1 VLAGCDVAGGG
12 AAPGFVVVVVVVVG
26 GLPVRVAGMQARPSV
41 VSVRLTTVL
50 RNDKTV
56 ITSAPF
62 TIVRLRNRGA
72 DFGEFRAVGSRIPRI
87 GHPASPRGVSR
98 HVVDTGSA
106 HAWVAP
112 IRPRPRIRR
121 SPRYRKPRAH
131 HRIVRPSLARGAAP
145 SPLLDQSPRFTL
157 SDAERLARDHF
168 GVAGRASAL
177 TSERDQ
183 NFLIEPDAG
192 DGIVLKIANA
202 AENPA
207 MLDAQ
212 RAVIDHL
219 GRVSSLTPRLVG
231 LHPDEPTLVMRDGKT
246 HAVWAI
252 SVLPGKP
259 LASVTHRSP
268 ALYEDLGR
276 QVAALTEALSTFD
289 HDAIHRDFY
298 WDLSKARGIV
308 DSRSHGINDDALFG
322 ATTRLGHEFDTR
334 IKPLLA
340 RLPRGAVHGDL
351 NDNNILVASTTGK
364 SGIEQ
369 RISGIVDFGDMVH
382 SYRVGD
388 LAIALAYAM
397 LGGDDPLT
405 VVAHVVRGYAE
416 RGRLSDDEMAAL
428 FGLAALR
435 LCASACIA
443 ADQQRERP
451 DNAYLGVSQ
460 APIRKL
466 LPVLARTPFALAEAV
481 VRDAFGADPVP
492 ASTRVVE
499 YLRKTTP
506 HPVLGV
512 DLETAASIV
521 LDLSIASPMLS
532 GDQSENAEPLL
543 TAKVFGAMDE
553 AGVEVSIGRY
563 DEPRLLYT
571 TPLFALGP
579 RPIDEH
585 RTIHIGLDLFMPAG
599 TPVYAPLS
607 GVVHACHDN
616 AAPLDYGPLIILRHA
631 TDDGL
636 EFFTLYG
643 HLSRESLVGKYPGQA
658 VKAGDQIATLG
669 TPEVNV
675 GWTPHLH
682 LQVITDLLGLGTD
695 FPGVARPT
703 QRRVWTALC
712 PDPNLITRVPAER
725 FPRDEPAKADTLRT
739 RRARIGGN
747 LSVAYRDPV
756 KVVRGWMQ
764 YLYDDEGRCFLDAYN
779 NVPHVGH
786 CHPRVVEA
794 AARQM
799 RVLNTNTRYLNDLL
813 TQYAERLL
821 ATLPRSLEVCYFVN
835 SASEANEL
843 ALRLARAATAH
854 VDTIVLDAAY
864 HGNTTSLIDISP
876 YKHAGPGGDGAP
888 DWVHVAPLPDTYR
901 GAIKR
906 DDAQAGPKYAAQV
919 ATLIESMR
927 KRGRA
932 PAAFIAE
939 TCPSVGGQLVL
950 PAGYLAKV
958 YETVRAAGGVCIA
971 DEVQTGLG
979 RMGTTFWAFEAQGVA
994 PDIVVM
1000 GKPLGNGHPIG
1011 AVATTRAIADAFDN
1025 GMEFFSTYGGNTV
1038 SCAVGIAVLDVLRDE
1053 GLQEHAREVGERLL
1067 SRLQP
1072 LTGRFELVGDVRGSG
1087 LFLGVELVKDRTTL
1101 EPAGQE
1107 AAFVA
1112 NRLRERGILLGT
1124 DGPFH
1129 NVVKIRPPMP
1139 FSLDDA
1145 DILADELENAL
1156 SGLTSA

>member
-1 VLAGCDVAGGG
+1 
-12 AAPGFVVVVVVVVG
+12 
-26 GLPVRVAGMQARPSV
+26 
-41 VSVRLTTVL
+41 
-50 RNDKTV
+50 
-56 ITSAPF
+56 
-62 TIVRLRNRGA
+62 
-72 DFGEFRAVGSRIPRI
+72 
-87 GHPASPRGVSR
+87 
-98 HVVDTGSA
+98 
-106 HAWVAP
+106 
-112 IRPRPRIRR
+112 
-121 SPRYRKPRAH
+121 
-131 HRIVRPSLARGAAP
+131 
-145 SPLLDQSPRFTL
+145 LLDQSPRFTL

-168 GVAGRASAL
+168 GVVGRASAL
-177 TSERDQ
+177 ASERDQ
-183 NFLIEPDAG
+183 NFLITPRSGA
-192 DGIVLKIANA
+192 GIVLKIANA
-202 AENPA
+202 AEDPS

-212 RAVIDHL
+212 RAVIEHL
-219 GRVSSLTPRLVG
+219 ARVSELTPRLVG
-231 LHPDEPTLVMRDGKT
+231 PHPDEPALVMRDGKT

-259 LASVTHRSP
+259 LSSVAHRSP
-268 ALYEDLGR
+268 ALHADLGR
-276 QVAALTEALSTFD
+276 QVAALSEALTTFD
-289 HDAIHRDFY
+289 HRAIHRDFY
-298 WDLSKARGIV
+298 WDLSKARGLV
-308 DSRSHGINDDALFG
+308 ESRSHAIDDDALSG
-322 ATTRLGHEFDTR
+322 ATVRLGHEFDTR

-340 RLPRGAVHGDL
+340 RLPLGTVHGDL
-351 NDNNILVASTTGK
+351 NDNNILVASANGRA
-364 SGIEQ
+364 EQ
-369 RISGIVDFGDMVH
+369 HISGIVDFGDMVH

-388 LAIALAYAM
+388 LAIAIAYAM
-397 LGGDDPLT
+397 LGSEDPLT
-405 VVAHVVRGYAE
+405 VVAEVARGYAE
-416 RGRLSDDEMAAL
+416 RARLNDDEMAAL

-460 APIRKL
+460 AAIRKL
-466 LPVLARTPFALAEAV
+466 VPVLARTPFALAEAV
-481 VRDAFGADPVP
+481 VRDAFGVDPVP
-492 ASTRVVE
+492 SSTRVVE
-499 YLRKTTP
+499 HLRNTTP

-512 DLETAASIV
+512 DLAAEPSIV

-532 GDQSENAEPLL
+532 GDQRENAEPAL
-543 TAKVFGAMDE
+543 TAKVFGAMAD
-553 AGVEVSIGRY
+553 AGVNVSIGRY

-599 TPVYAPLS
+599 TPVYAPLD
-607 GVVHACHDN
+607 GFVHACHDN

-631 TDDGL
+631 TADGL

-643 HLSRESLVGKYPGQA
+643 HLSRESLAGKYPGQ
-658 VKAGDQIATLG
+658 VVTAGDQIATLG
-669 TPEVNV
+669 APDVNV

-695 FPGVARPT
+695 FPGVARPS
-703 QRRVWTALC
+703 QRRVWTSLC
-712 PDPNLITRVPAER
+712 PDPNLIARVPENR
-725 FPRDEPAKADTLRT
+725 FPPREPSKTETLAA

-747 LSVAYRDPV
+747 LSIAYRDPLEI
-756 KVVRGWMQ
+756 VRGWMQ

-786 CHPRVVEA
+786 CHPRVVA
-794 AARQM
+794 AAERQM
-799 RVLNTNTRYLNDLL
+799 RVLNTNTRYLNGLL
-813 TQYAERLL
+813 TEYAERLL
-821 ATLPRSLEVCYFVN
+821 ETLPSSLDVCYFVN

-843 ALRLARAATAH
+843 ALRLARAATGQK
-854 VDTIVLDAAY
+854 DTIVLDAAY

-876 YKHAGPGGDGAP
+876 YKHAGPGGNGAA

-901 GAIKR
+901 GEIKG
-906 DDAQAGPKYAAQV
+906 DDPKAGAKYAARV
-919 ATLIESMR
+919 GTIIEALR
-927 KRGRA
+927 KRGKR

-939 TCPSVGGQLVL
+939 TCPSVGGQLVF
-950 PAGYLAKV
+950 PAGYLADV
-958 YETVRAAGGVCIA
+958 YQRVRAQGGICIA

-979 RMGTTFWAFEAQGVA
+979 RMGTNFWAFEAQGVV

-1053 GLQEHAREVGERLL
+1053 GLQEHARTVGERLL

-1072 LTGRFELVGDVRGSG
+1072 LTGRHEIVGDVRGSG
-1087 LFLGVELVKDRTTL
+1087 LFLGVELVRDRKTL
-1101 EPAGQE
+1101 EPAAAE
-1107 AAFVA
+1107 ASFVA

-1145 DILADELENAL
+1145 DVLADELERAIA
-1156 SGLTSA
+1156 GLAIA